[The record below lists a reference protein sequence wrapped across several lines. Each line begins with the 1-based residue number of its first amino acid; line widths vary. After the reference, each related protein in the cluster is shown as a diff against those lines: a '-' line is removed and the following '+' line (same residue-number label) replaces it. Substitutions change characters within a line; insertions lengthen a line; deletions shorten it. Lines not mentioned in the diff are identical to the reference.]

1 MSDWNSNQYM
11 KFERERTQPS
21 KDLISRIEDMN
32 FSRILD
38 LGCGPGNSTYVLKS
52 KFKESEIISVDA
64 SDNMLEKARKEHND
78 LEFKKCFLPN
88 GLDNINGKFDLIF
101 SNACIH
107 WIPEQRELLTKCRDK
122 LSDGGILAV
131 QIPFIQNA
139 PFYKILYKSVDEKWH
154 KLSSIKNFHNLMPE
168 EYYDLLNELGFD
180 FDIWQT
186 TYYHTVSSHEGIID
200 WYKGSGLRPYLEAL
214 ESDEERQEFI
224 SDLLSVI
231 REKYPTQSN
240 GNVILKMPRVF
251 FVARKNRR

>member
-1 MSDWNSNQYM
+1 MPDWNSKQYM

-21 KDLISRIEDMN
+21 KDLISRIEDMS

-38 LGCGPGNSTYVLKS
+38 LGCGPGNSTFALKS
-52 KFKESEIISVDA
+52 KFTKSEIIGIDA
-64 SDNMLEKARKEHND
+64 SDNMLEKARKDHPN

-88 GLDNINGKFDLIF
+88 GLNEIDGKFDLIF

-107 WIPEQRELLTKCRDK
+107 WIPEQKELLTKCKEK
-122 LSDGGILAV
+122 LNVGGILAV

-139 PFYKILYKSVDEKWH
+139 PFYKILYKLVDEKWQN
-154 KLSSIKNFHNLMPE
+154 LSSIKNFHNLMPE
-168 EYYDLLNELGFD
+168 EYYDLLNELCFD

-186 TYYHTVSSHEGIID
+186 TYYHTVSSYEGIID

-214 ESDEERQEFI
+214 ESDEKRQQFTSE
-224 SDLLSVI
+224 LLSI
-231 REKYPTQSN
+231 IKDKYPMQSN

-251 FVARKNRR
+251 FVAKKN